1 MKTGNERNPAPSEME
16 KAFGLTLDELMESRN
31 AAWAFLDNERVREA
45 FQILETASPG
55 ATDQC
60 YNMLVARSFSGAF
73 GTAGKALAV
82 YASQD
87 GGLTSGSRWSTIL
100 RKVMVEPPTHADT
113 ADWWVLF
120 SALNA
125 SVEFQM
131 TQLGAPKMEQRLTG
145 EFLSELK
152 HAGLRWGGLLAPML
166 KRRGASMAF
175 HQIDLERLGGEQAT
189 GGDFALVL
197 DFDGLTGLPS
207 EPPQGHRIVPLI
219 FQAKRFIRPKA
230 DVSQSHKTRGLQKS
244 YLRTNP
250 AASAYIFYEN
260 GDMALPAPLPVLVKP
275 IANVHHEKATN
286 VFADTAD
293 FASYL
298 YRASVDPTF
307 APRAES
313 VEEALSMIYARAR
326 PGQLSSLLVASGS
339 PNARK
344 RYEAAVAH
352 FAATYGPDLEGDKQS
367 GED

>member
-1 MKTGNERNPAPSEME
+1 MNTGKGRNAVPSEME
-16 KAFGLTLDELMESRN
+16 KAFGLTLGELMESRN
-31 AAWAFLDNERVREA
+31 AAWTFLENERVRAA
-45 FQILETASPG
+45 FQTLETASPG
-55 ATDQC
+55 ATDRC

-73 GTAGKALAV
+73 GAAGKALAV
-82 YASQD
+82 YASQE
-87 GGLTSGSRWSTIL
+87 GLASGSRWSTVL

-125 SVEFQM
+125 SVEFQI

-207 EPPQGHRIVPLI
+207 EPPPGHRIVPLV

-230 DVSQSHKTRGLQKS
+230 DVSQSHKTRGSQKS
-244 YLRTNP
+244 YLRANP

-260 GDMALPAPLPVLVKP
+260 GDIALPDPLPILVKP
-275 IANVHHEKATN
+275 IANVHHEKATS
-286 VFADTAD
+286 VFAGTVD

-298 YRASVDPTF
+298 YRASVDSTY
-307 APRAES
+307 APRADS
-313 VEEALSMIYARAR
+313 VQEALSMIYAQAR

-339 PNARK
+339 PNAQK
-344 RYEAAVAH
+344 RYDAAVAH
-352 FAATYGPDLEGDKQS
+352 FAATYGPDLEDDKKS
-367 GED
+367 GEN